1 MKKRWEGEKTDVD
14 GILAALGFVTR
25 KLTDGEQQS
34 VGEIG
39 WCFARSWGGHGCPDD
54 LVVQKGDKW
63 LAYSIFTFDSL
74 HETPLRAAKH
84 LRGVS

>member
-1 MKKRWEGEKTDVD
+1 MTKRWEGGKTDFD
-14 GILAALGFVTR
+14 GVLAALGFVPR
-25 KLTDGEQQS
+25 KLTGEEQQR

-39 WCFARSWGGHGCPDD
+39 WCFAWSGNGCPDD

-63 LAYSIFTFDSL
+63 LAYSIFTVDSL
-74 HETPLRAAKH
+74 HETQLRAAKH